1 VPVDVRRDHRA
12 DNAGCDQRQQ
22 RPDCDQPPP
31 VASLLRFGPPNLAA
45 CIRIDGLEDIPGR
58 QGVEN

>member
-1 VPVDVRRDHRA
+1 VDVRCDHRA
-12 DNAGCDQRQQ
+12 DDAGRDQRQQ
-22 RPDCDQPPP
+22 CADCDQPPP

-45 CIRIDGLEDIPGR
+45 CIWIDRLEDIPGR